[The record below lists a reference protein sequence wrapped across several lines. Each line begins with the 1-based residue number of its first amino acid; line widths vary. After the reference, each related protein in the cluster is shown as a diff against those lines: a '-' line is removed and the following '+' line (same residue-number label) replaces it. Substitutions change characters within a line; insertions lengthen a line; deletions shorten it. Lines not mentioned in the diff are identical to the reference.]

1 MYLFFSPIFAEK
13 YTQHNLT
20 HLCYHFFMKRPQL
33 LTSLS
38 VIGSRCCSV
47 LTVLFLCCLPLLLT
61 GCPTTVMQS
70 LPWESKEDLQI
81 ALSDIEL
88 QEIKALETIFLLKLR
103 VVNPNETATEIRS
116 IRCDLK
122 INGEPFAS
130 GISDERQ
137 GIPPFGTI
145 SVPVVVYTSQ
155 FAIVG
160 SVIEILQKDVQQY
173 GGRPEEPLN
182 YELDGQLHLGENGKE
197 VFPYHVAGKIVL
209 NR

>member
-1 MYLFFSPIFAEK
+1 MKLPTLIPSVCLLSWQKNVSMMFF
-13 YTQHNLT
+13 
-20 HLCYHFFMKRPQL
+20 FF
-33 LTSLS
+33 LS
-38 VIGSRCCSV
+38 
-47 LTVLFLCCLPLLLT
+47 LLLT
-61 GCPTTVMQS
+61 GCPSTQS
-70 LPWESKEDLQI
+70 LPWDTKENVQI

-103 VVNPNETATEIRS
+103 IVNPNDTAIVIRS
-116 IRCDLK
+116 LKSDLK

-130 GISDERQ
+130 GISDESQ
-137 GIPPFGTI
+137 NVPPFGTVT
-145 SVPVVVYTSQ
+145 VPVVVYTSN

-182 YELDGQLHLGENGKE
+182 YALDGQLHLGQDGKE
-197 VFPYHVAGKIVL
+197 VFPYQVTGKIVL

>member
-1 MYLFFSPIFAEK
+1 
-13 YTQHNLT
+13 
-20 HLCYHFFMKRPQL
+20 MKRPQL

-47 LTVLFLCCLPLLLT
+47 LTVLLLCCLPLLLT
-61 GCPTTVMQS
+61 GCPATQS
-70 LPWESKEDLQI
+70 LPWDTKEDLQI

-103 VVNPNETATEIRS
+103 VVNPNDTAAEIRS
-116 IRCDLK
+116 IKCELK
-122 INGEPFAS
+122 INGELFAS

-137 GIPPFGTI
+137 GVPPFGTV
-145 SVPVVVYTSQ
+145 SVPVVVYTSK

-160 SVIEILQKDVQQY
+160 SVIELLQKDVQQY

-182 YELDGQLHLGENGKE
+182 YELDGQLHLGEDGKE
-197 VFPYHVAGKIVL
+197 AFPYHVAGKIVL

>member
-1 MYLFFSPIFAEK
+1 MRATYSL
-13 YTQHNLT
+13 Y
-20 HLCYHFFMKRPQL
+20 LCYKIVMK
-33 LTSLS
+33 LS
-38 VIGSRCCSV
+38 RLIASDFALGTRRRASV
-47 LTVLFLCCLPLLLT
+47 LMILLFCCLPLLLT
-61 GCPTTVMQS
+61 GCPSTVMQS
-70 LPWESKEDLQI
+70 LPWGDKEELKI

-103 VVNPNETATEIRS
+103 VANPNDTATEIRS
-116 IRCDLK
+116 LKCDLE

-137 GIPPFGTI
+137 GVPPFGTI
-145 SVPVVVYTSQ
+145 SVPVVVYTSK

-173 GGRPEEPLN
+173 GNKAEEPLN
-182 YELDGQLHLGENGKE
+182 YELTGQLHLGQDGKE
-197 VFPYHVAGKIVL
+197 VLPFQVSGKIVL

>member
-1 MYLFFSPIFAEK
+1 
-13 YTQHNLT
+13 
-20 HLCYHFFMKRPQL
+20 MKRPQL
-33 LTSLS
+33 FTSFLTAVSQHLS
-38 VIGSRCCSV
+38 AV
-47 LTVLFLCCLPLLLT
+47 LVLFFCCLPLFLT

-70 LPWESKEDLQI
+70 LPWESKDDLQI

-103 VVNPNETATEIRS
+103 IINPNDTATEIRS
-116 IRCDLK
+116 LKCDLK

-137 GIPPFGTI
+137 GLPPFGTI
-145 SVPVVVYTSQ
+145 SVPVVVYTSK

-173 GGRPEEPLN
+173 GNKPEEPLN
-182 YELDGQLHLGENGKE
+182 YELTGQLHLGQDGKE
-197 VFPYHVAGKIVL
+197 VFPFQVSGKIVL

>member
-1 MYLFFSPIFAEK
+1 
-13 YTQHNLT
+13 
-20 HLCYHFFMKRPQL
+20 MKQPQL
-33 LTSLS
+33 ITSAYAAGTRYVFILMF
-38 VIGSRCCSV
+38 
-47 LTVLFLCCLPLLLT
+47 LLFSSLLLT

-103 VVNPNETATEIRS
+103 VVNPNDTATEIRS
-116 IRCDLK
+116 LKCDLK

-137 GIPPFGTI
+137 GIPPFGTV

-160 SVIEILQKDVQQY
+160 SVIEMLQKDVQQY

-182 YELDGQLHLGENGKE
+182 YELTGQLHLGQDGQE
-197 VFPYHVAGKIVL
+197 VFPYQVSGKIVL

>member
-1 MYLFFSPIFAEK
+1 
-13 YTQHNLT
+13 
-20 HLCYHFFMKRPQL
+20 MKRPQL
-33 LTSLS
+33 FKSLFFT
-38 VIGSRCCSV
+38 GSIRCSGLIILFFCCMP
-47 LTVLFLCCLPLLLT
+47 LFLA
-61 GCPTTVMQS
+61 GCPTTQS
-70 LPWESKEDLQI
+70 LWESKDDLQI

-103 VVNPNETATEIRS
+103 VVNPNDAATEIRS
-116 IRCDLK
+116 IKCELK
-122 INGEPFAS
+122 INGELFAS

-145 SVPVVVYTSQ
+145 LVPVVVYTSK

-173 GGRPEEPLN
+173 GGKPEEPLN
-182 YELDGQLHLGENGKE
+182 YELTGQLNLGREGKE

>member
-1 MYLFFSPIFAEK
+1 
-13 YTQHNLT
+13 
-20 HLCYHFFMKRPQL
+20 MKRSL
-33 LTSLS
+33 LP
-38 VIGSRCCSV
+38 IDFFAAGSRRCSG
-47 LTVLFLCCLPLLLT
+47 LMMFLFCCLPLLLT
-61 GCPTTVMQS
+61 GCPSTVMPS
-70 LPWESKEDLQI
+70 LPWESTEDLQI
-81 ALSDIEL
+81 TLSDIEL

-103 VVNPNETATEIRS
+103 VINPNDTARDIRS
-116 IRCDLK
+116 MKCDLK

-137 GIPPFGTI
+137 AIPPFGTV
-145 SVPVVVYTSQ
+145 SVPVVVYTSK

-182 YELDGQLHLGENGKE
+182 YELDGQLHLGEDGKE
-197 VFPYHVAGKIVL
+197 ALPYHVTGKIVL

>member
-1 MYLFFSPIFAEK
+1 M
-13 YTQHNLT
+13 
-20 HLCYHFFMKRPQL
+20 L
-33 LTSLS
+33 L
-38 VIGSRCCSV
+38 
-47 LTVLFLCCLPLLLT
+47 LCCPPLLLT

-70 LPWESKEDLQI
+70 LSWEDKEDLQI

-88 QEIKALETIFLLKLR
+88 QEIKALETIFLLKIR
-103 VVNPNETATEIRS
+103 VVNPNDTATEIRS
-116 IRCDLK
+116 LKCDLK

-137 GIPPFGTI
+137 GLPPFGTI

-160 SVIEILQKDVQQY
+160 SVIDMLQKDVQRY
-173 GGRPEEPLN
+173 GNKPEEPLN
-182 YELDGQLHLGENGKE
+182 YELTGQIYLGREGKE
-197 VFPYHVAGKIVL
+197 VFPFQVSGRIVL

>member
-1 MYLFFSPIFAEK
+1 
-13 YTQHNLT
+13 
-20 HLCYHFFMKRPQL
+20 MKRSL
-33 LTSLS
+33 LPND
-38 VIGSRCCSV
+38 VFAAGSKRCSG
-47 LTVLFLCCLPLLLT
+47 LMIFLFCCLPLLLT
-61 GCPTTVMQS
+61 GCPTMQS
-70 LPWESKEDLQI
+70 LPWETKEDLQI

-103 VVNPNETATEIRS
+103 VINPNDTARDIRS
-116 IRCDLK
+116 MKCDLK

-137 GIPPFGTI
+137 AIPPFGTV
-145 SVPVVVYTSQ
+145 SVPVVVYTSK

-182 YELDGQLHLGENGKE
+182 YELDGQLHLGEDGKE
-197 VFPYHVAGKIVL
+197 ALPYHVTGKIVL